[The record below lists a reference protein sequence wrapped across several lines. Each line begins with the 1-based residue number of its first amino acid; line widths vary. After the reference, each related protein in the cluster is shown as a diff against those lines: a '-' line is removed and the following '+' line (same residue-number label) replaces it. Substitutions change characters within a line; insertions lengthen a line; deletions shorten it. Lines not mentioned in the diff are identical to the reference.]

1 MNFLYPR
8 IAYDQSAAFAV
19 VIGWSIH
26 DHLQTGQG
34 RNYTDA
40 ERFAQVAGLGFL
52 YGTKRNQEELTI
64 GYNNKLISTKMG
76 NYWSKNDVMKDG
88 EEFSVN
94 GSLRMFT
101 AVNSNLFMGF
111 HEG

>member
-1 MNFLYPR
+1 M
-8 IAYDQSAAFAV
+8 
-19 VIGWSIH
+19 H

-64 GYNNKLISTKMG
+64 GDNNELISTKVG
-76 NYWSKNDVMKDG
+76 DYWSNNDVIKDR
-88 EEFSVN
+88 EESEQEVTYVIRFRHLYAEFRSTFVL
-94 GSLRMFT
+94 LRDRKST
-101 AVNSNLFMGF
+101 RLNSSHPIPSRMPSSA
-111 HEG
+111 